1 MKTETVIAALVGL
14 IKPACPAVY
23 FQSPSPVQYPK
34 AVGDLRQ
41 LTDSGYSAVFR
52 LVLDIWLDSGDP
64 IEAHALADNIRAR
77 LTDQKGTAEGGFI
90 SVYAEGSRYAVPE
103 KDNNKIVH
111 LVESYAVYFY
121 RDKED

>member
-1 MKTETVIAALVGL
+1 MKTDTVIAALVGL
-14 IKPACPAVY
+14 IKPACPTVY
-23 FQSPSPVQYPK
+23 FQNPSPVQYPK

-41 LTDSGYSAVFR
+41 LTDSGYSAGFR
-52 LVLDIWLDSGDP
+52 LVLDIWLDTGNP
-64 IEAHALADNIRAR
+64 IEAHALADDIRAR
-77 LTDQKGTAEGGFI
+77 LTQQKGFADGGFI